1 VALNG
6 AGDVARE
13 SASTSRLLPRSTEG
27 EQMPAQRL
35 TMRRVRELLR
45 LHYGAGA
52 SARAIARE
60 LGLSRSTVKEYL
72 ARSAAAE
79 LAWPLPAELTDAVL
93 EERLFAAGGPK
104 PGTRRRLEPD
114 WAALVREMKRP
125 GVNLTVLW
133 EEYGAA
139 HPGGYSYSRFC
150 ELYREFERRLS
161 PIMRQHHVAGD
172 RVFVD
177 YSGKTVPI
185 VDRLTGQIHPA
196 QIFVAVLGAS
206 NYTYAE
212 ASWTQ
217 SLPDWIGAHVR
228 MFAFFQGHPRLLVP
242 DNLKAGVHKP
252 SFYDPEVNRT
262 YARMA
267 AHYEVGILPARP
279 RKPRDKA
286 KVEAGVRFAQ
296 SYILGRL
303 RHLTFFSLAECNAAI
318 REALSRIN
326 ERPMRRLGISR
337 RQLFETIERPVLGQ
351 LPASEYVYAEWRLAR
366 VGLDYHIEIDSF
378 FYSVPHA
385 LIRQQ
390 VDVCI
395 TAHTIEVFHRG
406 QRVAAHARRYGG
418 RRHGTDPEHMP
429 SAHRR
434 YADWTP
440 ERFQRWGR
448 TVGPNTEGLIVAI
461 LANRP
466 HPEQG
471 FRTCLGIMRLLRGI
485 DPARA
490 ERVAGR
496 AIEIG
501 ALNYKSIASILAHN
515 LDRRA
520 NAPAAEQ
527 SVIVHSNI
535 RGPRYF
541 H

>member
-1 VALNG
+1 
-6 AGDVARE
+6 
-13 SASTSRLLPRSTEG
+13 
-27 EQMPAQRL
+27 MPAQRL

-60 LGLSRSTVKEYL
+60 LGVSRSTVKEYL
-72 ARSAAAE
+72 ARAAAAE
-79 LAWPLPAELTDAVL
+79 LTWPLPADLSDAVL
-93 EERLFAAGGPK
+93 EEQLFAGGGPK
-104 PGTRRRLEPD
+104 PGTRRRVEPN

-133 EEYGAA
+133 EEYSAA
-139 HPGGYSYSRFC
+139 HPGGYGYSRFC

-161 PIMRQHHVAGD
+161 PTMRQHHAAGEK
-172 RVFVD
+172 VFVD

-185 VDRLTGQIHPA
+185 VDQRSGEIRSA
-196 QIFVAVLGAS
+196 QIFVGVLGAS

-228 MFAFFQGHPRLLVP
+228 MFAFFQGCPRLVVP
-242 DNLKAGVHKP
+242 DNLKAGVQKP
-252 SFYDPEVNRT
+252 SFYDPEVNRS

-267 AHYEVGILPARP
+267 AHYEIGILPARP
-279 RKPRDKA
+279 GKPRDKA

-318 REALSRIN
+318 GTALSRMN
-326 ERPMRRLGISR
+326 ERPMRRLGVSR
-337 RQLFETIERPVLGQ
+337 RQLFEAIERPALHQ
-351 LPASEYVYAEWRLAR
+351 LPATPYVYAEWRLAR
-366 VGLDYHIEIDSF
+366 VGPDYHVEIDGF

-406 QRVAAHARRYGG
+406 KRVAAHPRRYGG

-434 YADWTP
+434 YAEWTP

-448 TVGPNTEGLIVAI
+448 TLGPNTEGLIIAI
-461 LANRP
+461 LAHRP

-471 FRTCLGIMRLLRGI
+471 FRTCLGVMRLLRGL
-485 DPARA
+485 DPGRV
-490 ERVAGR
+490 ERVAAR
-496 AIEIG
+496 AVEIG

-515 LDRRA
+515 LDRRP
-520 NAPAAEQ
+520 PAAATGDG
-527 SVIVHSNI
+527 VIVHANL